1 MGANEIMVYAGSLII
16 TVTLFGLGSGATE
29 AFLDNAFQQM
39 DYQQSRYES
48 LVRSYDLVSN
58 KYNYKLNYEKF
69 DRSRSDNL
77 VEGVSEDE
85 HCEYVRG
92 STNFLLTNSSSLYV
106 ERNMKV
112 YTLNR
117 GSVDSSISPP
127 YDCEG
132 PPADLPASLS
142 LSYPELSLSVDGS
155 SNPGNIDTV
164 TTVPNRRS

>member
-1 MGANEIMVYAGSLII
+1 MGADADMGANEIMVYAGSLII

-92 STNFLLTNSSSLYV
+92 STNFLLTTSLSFYVGRTLRSS
-106 ERNMKV
+106 
-112 YTLNR
+112 TLTR
-117 GSVDSSISPP
+117 DPVASSISQP

-132 PPADLPASLS
+132 RPAVLPPSLS
-142 LSYPELSLSVDGS
+142 LSYPELFLA
-155 SNPGNIDTV
+155 
-164 TTVPNRRS
+164 